1 MRSQGMTRS
10 TFLPIA
16 LALAVLTPTAA
27 NAAIKN
33 PQPDA
38 AMRKGVRDFAKFGIK
53 DQKATASKIK
63 VTCTPIPHVN
73 DKGTCTGTFSLTL
86 NGKTAD
92 YKLTKK
98 AGTFRIAKGAIE
110 YHLNAKAT
118 KKAQGL
124 PTQVG
129 TFAGFLQ

>member
-1 MRSQGMTRS
+1 MTRS
-10 TFLPIA
+10 KFLPIA
-16 LALAVLTPTAA
+16 LALAVLTPAA
-27 NAAIKN
+27 AADAAIKN

-53 DQKATASKIK
+53 DHKATASKLK
-63 VTCTPIPHVN
+63 FTCTPIPHVN

-98 AGTFRIAKGAIE
+98 AGTFRIGKGAIE

>member
-1 MRSQGMTRS
+1 MGMTRS
-10 TFLPIA
+10 KLIPIA
-16 LALAVLTPTAA
+16 LAFAVLTPTAA
-27 NAAIKN
+27 GAAISN

-38 AMRKGVRDFAKFGIK
+38 AMRKGVRDFAKVGIK
-53 DQKATASKIK
+53 DHAASPSKIK
-63 VTCTPIPHVN
+63 VSCTPIKHVD

-86 NGKTAD
+86 AGKTAE

-98 AGTFRIAKGAIE
+98 ATTFRISPGAIE

-118 KKAQGL
+118 KKAEGL
-124 PTQVG
+124 PSQIG

>member
-1 MRSQGMTRS
+1 MTRS
-10 TFLPIA
+10 KKIVPIA
-16 LALAVLTPTAA
+16 LALAVLTPTAAA

-53 DQKATASKIK
+53 DQRATPSKIK
-63 VTCTPIPHVN
+63 ITCTPIPKVN
-73 DKGTCTGTFSLTL
+73 DKGTCTGTFALTV
-86 NGKTAD
+86 NGRTAE
-92 YKLTKK
+92 YRLTRK
-98 AGTFRIAKGAIE
+98 ATTFRISKGAIE

-118 KKAQGL
+118 KKAKGL
-124 PTQVG
+124 PIRIG